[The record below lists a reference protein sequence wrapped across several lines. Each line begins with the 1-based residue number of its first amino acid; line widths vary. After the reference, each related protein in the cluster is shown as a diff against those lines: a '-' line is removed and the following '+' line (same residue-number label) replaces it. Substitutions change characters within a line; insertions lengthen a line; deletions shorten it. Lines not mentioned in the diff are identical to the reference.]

1 MGNIFCVMGKSSS
14 GKDTIY
20 KKLKEEY
27 KNLLP
32 ITMYTTRPIR
42 NGEHEGV
49 EYYFVSNEKF
59 NEMKCENKV
68 IEYRTYDTV
77 HGPWTYFTADDGQIN
92 LDKENY
98 LVIGT
103 LKSYQSIKEF
113 FGEDNVTGIYVE
125 VDDGI
130 RLQRALKRE
139 MQEEHPKYEE
149 MCRRFLA
156 DQEDFSEENL
166 KSCEFEKRFENNN
179 LHECIE
185 EIKCFINKKI

>member
-92 LDKENY
+92 IDKENY

-166 KSCEFEKRFENNN
+166 KTCEFEKRFVNNN

-185 EIKCFINKKI
+185 EIKCFINKKL

>member
-92 LDKENY
+92 IDKENY

-166 KSCEFEKRFENNN
+166 KSCEFEKRFVNNN
-179 LHECIE
+179 LYECIE
-185 EIKCFINKKI
+185 EIKCFINKKL